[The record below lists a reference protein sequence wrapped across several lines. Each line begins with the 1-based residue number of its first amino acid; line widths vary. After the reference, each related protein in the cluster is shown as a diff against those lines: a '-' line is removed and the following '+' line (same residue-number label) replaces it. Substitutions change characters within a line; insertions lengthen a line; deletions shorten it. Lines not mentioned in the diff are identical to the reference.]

1 MNAAHRMF
9 EGRMHIEG
17 RYDDY
22 VAEVRRVQKEE
33 GKLFGAAKARAM
45 KNFGYVDPKHEAALH
60 ELYQRQFAMGKI
72 AMQEE
77 NPDHKKGRKREIDEE
92 AAFQKAF
99 NALPDTASVAIELDW
114 VRAHPA
120 MTRKARQPDI
130 DCVLILSSDIADAP
144 SKSAVNA
151 LQNWAN
157 NPGKFF
163 EKLRDETRKAPI
175 ASSDSPTASDADDS
189 VREAE
194 ELLRSI

>member
-1 MNAAHRMF
+1 MASTVRMF
-9 EGRMHIEG
+9 ERRMHIEG
-17 RYDDY
+17 TFDEY
-22 VAEVRRVQKEE
+22 VAEIRRVQKEE
-33 GKLFGAAKARAM
+33 KKLYAEARATAM
-45 KNFGYVDPKHEAALH
+45 RNYGFVDKAHEAALH

-72 AMQEE
+72 AMEE
-77 NPDHKKGRKREIDEE
+77 NEGHKNGRKREMDEE

-99 NALPDTASVAIELDW
+99 NALPDTASVAVELDW

-120 MTRKARQPDI
+120 MTRKARNPDT
-130 DCVLILSSDIADAP
+130 DCVQILASDIKTAP

-175 ASSDSPTASDADDS
+175 ESSDSPTASDADDD